1 MHQAAQ
7 FRLAG
12 GPADSLDGPRIR
24 RVGLRQR
31 PGRLSRGRR
40 LGRLAQA
47 GPMQAPRIAARLIVR
62 RRSPH

>member
-40 LGRLAQA
+40 LGRQISQA
-47 GPMQAPRIAARLIVR
+47 ACYVVGIMLVTYY
-62 RRSPH
+62 